1 MRTGGGYA
9 RVVDRHEAARGF
21 TLLEMA
27 LVMLLVALSLSVASN
42 AFNSY
47 QTKAAARQAAKVF
60 ARDLAF
66 ARSNAARAREV
77 VVVRFDEAAKNYV
90 IEMASGVEV
99 LRRSFV
105 SGENTPVDSI
115 DLQFTG
121 DSVTFNRR
129 GIADL
134 SGGGGSLGT
143 ARFSAGASRF
153 EVQFN
158 SMGASRVGEGT

>member
-1 MRTGGGYA
+1 M
-9 RVVDRHEAARGF
+9 DRQEAARGF

-27 LVMLLVALSLSVASN
+27 VVMLLVAISLSVASS
-42 AFNSY
+42 AFNGY
-47 QTKAAARQAAKVF
+47 QARAAARQAAKVF

-66 ARSNAARAREV
+66 ARSSAARARERV
-77 VVVRFDEAAKNYV
+77 VIRFDEAGKSYV
-90 IEMASGVEV
+90 VEMESGDTVV
-99 LRRSFV
+99 SRSFAG
-105 SGENTPVDSI
+105 GENAHIDSL

-129 GIADL
+129 GVADL

-143 ARFSAGASRF
+143 ARFSAGASRY
-153 EVQFN
+153 EVNFN